1 MAENAGVTKKD
12 DVAPEKGSEN
22 RWDPEWVARVLP
34 LLKTIAKVYFRS
46 EVRGMDKVPDGGV
59 LLVSNHSGGMMAYD
73 VPLIAVAFADEFGAD
88 RPLCTL
94 AHDLVFLGAGDSIFG
109 KFGFLRAHPKNAVA
123 ALKQGLATLVF
134 PGGVWD
140 AMRPTADSA
149 KIDFNGQKGYVRTA
163 VEAGVPIVPIVTIGG
178 QETQLFLNDGAGL
191 AKTLRLDKLM
201 RATRAPWIF
210 GFPFGLS
217 LGMSANVP
225 LPSKMVTEVLDPID
239 ITAEFGDDPDIDA
252 VDELVRTRMQD
263 ALDELARN
271 RRFPVLG

>member
-1 MAENAGVTKKD
+1 MSEGEP
-12 DVAPEKGSEN
+12 PEVSAKGSTPG
-22 RWDPEWVARVLP
+22 WDPEWVARVMPVLRAV
-34 LLKTIAKVYFRS
+34 AKNYFRS

-59 LLVSNHSGGMMAYD
+59 LLVSNHSGGITAYD

-94 AHDLVFLGAGDSIFG
+94 AHDLIFLGAGDTIFS
-109 KFGFLRAHPKNAVA
+109 KFGFLKAHPRNAVA
-123 ALKQGLATLVF
+123 ALRDGLATLVF

-140 AMRPTADSA
+140 AMQPTSESTT
-149 KIDFNGQKGYVRTA
+149 IDFNGQKGYVRTA

-191 AKTLRLDKLM
+191 AKALRLDKLM
-201 RATRAPWIF
+201 RATRAPLIL
-210 GFPFGLS
+210 GFPFGLTFGVPPN
-217 LGMSANVP
+217 LP
-225 LPSKMVTEVLDPID
+225 LPSKMVTQVLDPID
-239 ITAEFGDDPDIDA
+239 ITAEFGENPDVDA

-271 RRFPVLG
+271 RRFPIIG